1 MKRIFDNV
9 HLYRP
14 QFNDDPNQICHI
26 TFEDGKITSVD
37 EGSVNGKSDA
47 DQVLDGHGKTLAA
60 SFNDSHMHL
69 LRFGL
74 MKEELDLR
82 KVTTW
87 HEMKH
92 EIERGINERILNEN
106 DWIVGR
112 GIKDDNFED
121 LDHQLTADELDEVDV
136 DKPLFLLHDSGH
148 ECVVNHKALEIL
160 KEEKELSD
168 QHGTFIEREENGEM
182 TGRFKDTAVHF
193 IKFNFRQ
200 KSDREIYEAVRAAV
214 PHLLKNGITSVQTDD
229 LNYAGSYKRLW
240 KAYSELEKNGELPI
254 KVYLHH
260 YVFNVT
266 DLKEFLDTFDK
277 RSGEGSERVHVGAVK
292 IFLDGTQRLHTA
304 ALRKPYHDKPD
315 TTGELIYSQE
325 ELNELVRVADENR
338 MQVTMHAIG
347 DRTIDEGIK
356 AIEQFGSPE
365 MRHRL
370 IHVQTLAPDLLE
382 KLKTSHIC
390 VEIQPGSVM
399 KEYDKYEEW
408 FGEERAPYC
417 NMANSI
423 AEHGITFT
431 ASSDTPVDPLDPHN
445 NIFAAVNRTDR
456 EGNPE
461 GGWMPDEK
469 MPVDAVYKSYTE
481 TPAYLEFAE
490 ATKGKISEGYS
501 ADFILLSDHPKA
513 IERKQLKD
521 ITIAETWIDGERVYK
536 N

>member
-1 MKRIFDNV
+1 MKRILDNV

-14 QFNDDPNQICHI
+14 QFDDNPKQIYNI
-26 TFEDGKITSVD
+26 AFEDGVITSVD
-37 EGSVNGKSDA
+37 EGRADGNA

-82 KVTTW
+82 KVVTW
-87 HEMKH
+87 QEMKY
-92 EIERGINERILNEN
+92 EIERGVDERILNEN

-112 GIKDDNFED
+112 GMKDDNFED
-121 LDHQLTADELDEVDV
+121 LDHLLTADELDEVDV
-136 DKPLFLLHDSGH
+136 DKPLFLLHSSGH

-160 KEEKELSD
+160 KKEKELSD
-168 QHGTFIEREENGEM
+168 KHEAFIERDDHGEM

-200 KSDREIYEAVRAAV
+200 KSDPEIREAVRSAV
-214 PHLLKNGITSVQTDD
+214 PHLLKYGITSVQTDD

-240 KAYSELEKNGELPI
+240 KAYTDLEKKGELPI

-260 YVFNVT
+260 YVFNVD
-266 DLKEFLDTFDK
+266 DLKEFLNTFDK
-277 RSGEGSERVHVGAVK
+277 RSGEGTEHVKVGAVK

-315 TTGELIYSQE
+315 MVGELIYTQE
-325 ELNELVRVADENR
+325 ELNELVKVADENK

-356 AIEQFGSPE
+356 AIKQFGSSE

-370 IHVQTLAPDLLE
+370 IHVQTLAPDLLDE
-382 KLKTSHIC
+382 LKESSIC

-399 KEYDKYEEW
+399 KEYNKYKEW
-408 FGEERAPYC
+408 FGEDRAPFC

-431 ASSDTPVDPLDPHN
+431 SSSDTPVDPLDPHN

-456 EGNPE
+456 NGSPQ
-461 GGWMPDEK
+461 GGWMPEEK
-469 MPVDAVYKSYTE
+469 MPVDTAYKSYTE
-481 TPAYLEFAE
+481 TPAFLEFAE
-490 ATKGKISEGYS
+490 ATKGKIARGYS
-501 ADFILLSDHPKA
+501 ADFILMSDNPKTLD
-513 IERKQLKD
+513 EKLLKD
-521 ITIAETWIDGERVYK
+521 ISVAETWIDGERVYK